1 MPGRA
6 GSVLAGMQHEAALPR
21 GRRDPSR
28 SAPPPFVVELVA
40 GDPPVIGP
48 VVIEAW
54 RVPPTAVIGAVVGL
68 PVVAGAVL
76 PDPVAVA
83 RPVVGLPVPRVIVAP
98 VPLALFPGGE
108 FIAGDP
114 PVIGPVVIEAWAVPP
129 TAVVGAVVGLVIELG
144 AVFPDPVAVA
154 APIGLVDAPVPLAFL
169 PGGELVAGN
178 PEVIGPVVVH
188 LWGVPPTAVI
198 RAVVGLVVHAGAIFP
213 DPVTPAVVAEL
224 VSGAGSDSGGSKES
238 SKCEFHRFFV
248 FIITNFR
255 ELIKGS
261 I

>member
-54 RVPPTAVIGAVVGL
+54 RVPPTAVI
-68 PVVAGAVL
+68 
-76 PDPVAVA
+76 
-83 RPVVGLPVPRVIVAP
+83 
-98 VPLALFPGGE
+98 
-108 FIAGDP
+108 
-114 PVIGPVVIEAWAVPP
+114 
-129 TAVVGAVVGLVIELG
+129 
-144 AVFPDPVAVA
+144 
-154 APIGLVDAPVPLAFL
+154 
-169 PGGELVAGN
+169 
-178 PEVIGPVVVH
+178 
-188 LWGVPPTAVI
+188 
-198 RAVVGLVVHAGAIFP
+198 RAEVGLVVHAGAFFP

-238 SKCEFHRFFV
+238 SKLEFHRFFV
-248 FIITNFR
+248 FIITIFR

>member
-48 VVIEAW
+48 VVILAW
-54 RVPPTAVIGAVVGL
+54 RVPPTAVISAVVAL
-68 PVVAGAVL
+68 VVEVGALL

-83 RPVVGLPVPRVIVAP
+83 VIPRV
-98 VPLALFPGGE
+98 
-108 FIAGDP
+108 
-114 PVIGPVVIEAWAVPP
+114 VV
-129 TAVVGAVVGLVIELG
+129 
-144 AVFPDPVAVA
+144 
-154 APIGLVDAPVPLAFL
+154 APVPLAFL
-169 PGGELVAGN
+169 PGGELVAGH
-178 PEVIGPVVVH
+178 PEVIGPVIIH
-188 LWGVPPTAVI
+188 LGGVPPTAVI
-198 RAVVGLVVHAGAIFP
+198 GAVVGLVVHAGAFFP

-224 VSGAGSDSGGSKES
+224 VSGAGSHSGGSKES
-238 SKCEFHRFFV
+238 SKLEFHRFFV
-248 FIITNFR
+248 FIITIFR

>member
-54 RVPPTAVIGAVVGL
+54 RVIPTTVIFAVVRL
-68 PVVAGAVL
+68 VVELGALL
-76 PDPVAVA
+76 PDPVA
-83 RPVVGLPVPRVIVAP
+83 
-98 VPLALFPGGE
+98 
-108 FIAGDP
+108 
-114 PVIGPVVIEAWAVPP
+114 IGAFTDVNH
-129 TAVVGAVVGLVIELG
+129 
-144 AVFPDPVAVA
+144 
-154 APIGLVDAPVPLAFL
+154 LAFL
-169 PGGELVAGN
+169 PGVELFATH
-178 PEVIGPVVVH
+178 PEVIGPVIIH
-188 LWGVPPTAVI
+188 LWGVPPTAFI
-198 RAVVGLVVHAGAIFP
+198 DAVVALVVHAGAFFP

-238 SKCEFHRFFV
+238 SKLEFHRFFV
-248 FIITNFR
+248 FIITIFR

>member
-54 RVPPTAVIGAVVGL
+54 RVPPTAVIGAVVL
-68 PVVAGAVL
+68 LVVEAGALL
-76 PDPVAVA
+76 PEPVAVA
-83 RPVVGLPVPRVIVAP
+83 RIVDFSVLPVT
-98 VPLALFPGGE
+98 LFPGGE

-114 PVIGPVVIEAWAVPP
+114 PVIGIVVIQSWAVPP
-129 TAVVGAVVGLVIELG
+129 TAIGGAVVGLVIEL
-144 AVFPDPVAVA
+144 
-154 APIGLVDAPVPLAFL
+154 
-169 PGGELVAGN
+169 
-178 PEVIGPVVVH
+178 
-188 LWGVPPTAVI
+188 
-198 RAVVGLVVHAGAIFP
+198 
-213 DPVTPAVVAEL
+213 
-224 VSGAGSDSGGSKES
+224 S
-238 SKCEFHRFFV
+238 
-248 FIITNFR
+248 
-255 ELIKGS
+255 LIH